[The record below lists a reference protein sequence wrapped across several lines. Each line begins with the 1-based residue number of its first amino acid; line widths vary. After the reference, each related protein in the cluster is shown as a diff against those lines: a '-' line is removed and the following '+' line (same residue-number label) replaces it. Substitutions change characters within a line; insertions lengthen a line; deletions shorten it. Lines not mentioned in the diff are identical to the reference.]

1 MTSRRLIKR
10 YANRKMYDTER
21 SRYVTLTE
29 VAELVRAGEDVKVID
44 NKTKDDLTEVT
55 LTQALLD
62 SERRERG
69 SVSLT
74 GLRDLIATGGDFLQ
88 QHIAEPVVKVRT
100 DAERTVGKWKTE
112 AEKTVEHL
120 LQKKQDPSDEEA
132 DGDQTAE
139 QSTATEA
146 VEAPADAEEADSED
160 DRPQRAPA
168 LVRQTQKAYD
178 DIQQRIDERVR
189 LVVSALTHSSHAERE
204 VVALRQELGALSER
218 VARLEQALES
228 GGE

>member
-1 MTSRRLIKR
+1 MSTPRLIKR

-21 SRYVTLTE
+21 SRYVTLIE
-29 VAELVRAGEDVKVID
+29 VVALVRAGQDVKVID

-112 AEKTVEHL
+112 AERTVERV
-120 LQKKQDPSDEEA
+120 LQKKAGDGQDGNLEA
-132 DGDQTAE
+132 A
-139 QSTATEA
+139 ARPP
-146 VEAPADAEEADSED
+146 APEVVVAPEPEGERKTS
-160 DRPQRAPA
+160 PRAPTI
-168 LVRQTQKAYD
+168 VEQTQKAYD
-178 DIQQRIDERVR
+178 DIQQRVDERVR

-204 VVALRQELGALSER
+204 VIVLREELTALSER
-218 VARLEQALES
+218 VASLEAALAQR
-228 GGE
+228 GE

>member
-1 MTSRRLIKR
+1 MSSRRLIKR

-88 QHIAEPVVKVRT
+88 HHIAEPVVKART
-100 DAERTVGKWKTE
+100 DAERTVGKWKNE
-112 AEKTVEHL
+112 AEKTVERV
-120 LQKKQDPSDEEA
+120 LQKKGADADEEGA
-132 DGDQTAE
+132 SSVDEE
-139 QSTATEA
+139 QPEEPR
-146 VEAPADAEEADSED
+146 VEVEEGSED
-160 DRPQRAPA
+160 KESRGQRAPA

-178 DIQQRIDERVR
+178 EIQQRVDERVR
-189 LVVSALTHSSHAERE
+189 LVVSALTHSSQAERE
-204 VVALRQELGALSER
+204 VVALRQELGALTER
-218 VARLEQALES
+218 VAQLERVLES
-228 GGE
+228 RGE

>member
-21 SRYVTLTE
+21 SRYVTLIE

-112 AEKTVEHL
+112 AEKTVERVLH
-120 LQKKQDPSDEEA
+120 KKNAEA
-132 DGDQTAE
+132 GAE
-139 QSTATEA
+139 QTEPGESEAAEPATDQA
-146 VEAPADAEEADSED
+146 GSEHHASKS
-160 DRPQRAPA
+160 QKTPA

-178 DIQQRIDERVR
+178 DIQQRVDERVR
-189 LVVSALTHSSHAERE
+189 LVVSALTHSSHAEGE
-204 VVALRQELGALSER
+204 IAALRQELSALQER
-218 VARLEQALES
+218 VTRLEKALES
-228 GGE
+228 KAE